1 MPVTTRTITLRSVEP
16 KSSSPAQTAR
26 GSGGRGCG
34 RGRGRGNFNSSNA
47 SESSEIAGNDEGDLS
62 HLPDHIMKLIE
73 DYRTMSERH
82 DNQDTS
88 EQDTG
93 DSFSGRTTFYEY
105 NMSRHTQ
112 AFDVYVPMASVP
124 EELYMS
130 EEEEIF
136 FSDKETEA
144 EDHVNLVHS
153 QPSDSGEP
161 RSNLLYSQGSAT
173 LDKFAGSMDKFPF

>member
-1 MPVTTRTITLRSVEP
+1 
-16 KSSSPAQTAR
+16 
-26 GSGGRGCG
+26 
-34 RGRGRGNFNSSNA
+34 
-47 SESSEIAGNDEGDLS
+47 
-62 HLPDHIMKLIE
+62 MKLIE

-105 NMSRHTQ
+105 NMSGHTQ
-112 AFDVYVPMASVP
+112 AFEVYVPMASVL

-173 LDKFAGSMDKFPF
+173 IDKLAGSMDKFPF